1 MTALTLLRSDGCV
14 RVVALHLD
22 ALEADY
28 EILDPAERARA
39 VRFAT
44 PLLQRRFVAAH
55 VALRRLLGWAAEMDP
70 QAVRIEVD
78 ALGKPVLPEHA
89 GLHFSLSHCGG
100 QALIALDC
108 APVGVDIEAMIQ
120 RDTDVLAAQILAPA
134 ELSHW
139 RGLPQAY
146 RVEALTEA
154 WTRKEAA
161 LKACGLGL
169 RTDPASFAAP
179 EGELQL
185 AAGGR
190 FLLRALPAAPG
201 HCAALAQTP
210 PARPLR
216 GFRLLPEQQLR
227 SVDAAPGVSA

>member
-1 MTALTLLRSDGCV
+1 MSALSLLRSHDCV
-14 RVVALHLD
+14 RVIALHLD

-28 EILDPAERARA
+28 ALLDASEQTRA

-55 VALRRLLGWAAEMDP
+55 AALRRLLGWAAGVDP
-70 QAVRIEVD
+70 HALRIEAN
-78 ALGKPVLPEHA
+78 ALGKPWLPEHPH
-89 GLHFSLSHCGG
+89 LHFSLSHCGG
-100 QALIALDC
+100 QALLALDS
-108 APVGVDIEAMIQ
+108 AAVGVDIEALIQ
-120 RDTDVLAAQILAPA
+120 RDTEVLAAQILAPS
-134 ELSHW
+134 ELAHW
-139 RGLPQAY
+139 RGLPQLH

-161 LKACGLGL
+161 LKACGFGL

-179 EGELQL
+179 EGELDLPQ
-185 AAGGR
+185 GGR
-190 FLLRALPAAPG
+190 FLLRSVPAVPG

-216 GFRLLPEQQLR
+216 CFQLLPAQQLR
-227 SVDAAPGVSA
+227 AIDAPSELPA